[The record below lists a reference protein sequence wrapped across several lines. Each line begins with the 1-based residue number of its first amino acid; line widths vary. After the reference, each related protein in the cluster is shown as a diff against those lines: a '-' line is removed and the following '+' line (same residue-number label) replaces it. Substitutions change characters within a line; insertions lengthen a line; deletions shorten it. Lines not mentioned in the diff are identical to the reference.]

1 MATHQNLAGMFA
13 ALSATTEAILRS
25 GSEPDLHQSVCNA
38 AVDSGKFLGTAIFL
52 ADKGSSWFK
61 LAASA
66 GPFVHMMEQFRFSS
80 DASSPRG
87 QELGSEAF
95 GSGRPCV
102 SHDVVNDPRTQPWKE
117 LAIGAGMKAC
127 AAFPLLRSN
136 QPAGVMYFFFDE
148 GHGRDRRRGHPVNGP
163 YH

>member
-1 MATHQNLAGMFA
+1 
-13 ALSATTEAILRS
+13 
-25 GSEPDLHQSVCNA
+25 
-38 AVDSGKFLGTAIFL
+38 
-52 ADKGSSWFK
+52 
-61 LAASA
+61 
-66 GPFVHMMEQFRFSS
+66 MEQFRFSS

-127 AAFPLLRSN
+127 AAFPRLRSN
-136 QPAGVMYFFFDE
+136 QPAGVMNFFFDE
-148 GHGRDRRRGHPVNGP
+148 GTGGIDDEGIRLMGLITESVSFRMTMFQREEGKTILHECLPPSVPRTKPS
-163 YH
+163 